1 MDKAGIIKAKKAG
14 MTVIYA
20 QSYNNKRAKITIEVL
35 QQLENIILSKDS
47 ISLWEGESDDI
58 EITPV
63 PADADY
69 EKVEY
74 SSEDDSIAT
83 CLLYTSRCV

>member
-1 MDKAGIIKAKKAG
+1 MSEPYNTDITWTSANEDVVSVDKAGIIKAKKAG

-47 ISLWEGESDDI
+47 ISLW
-58 EITPV
+58 
-63 PADADY
+63 
-69 EKVEY
+69 
-74 SSEDDSIAT
+74 
-83 CLLYTSRCV
+83 